1 MQKFIQATQGPAF
14 DEGSGP
20 ADPCKKGLP
29 FQHVIF
35 VHAQKRFPL
44 SAKALL

>member
-1 MQKFIQATQGPAF
+1 MQKFRLRRDQLSMRGADQLIPA
-14 DEGSGP
+14 
-20 ADPCKKGLP
+20 KGLP
-29 FQHVIF
+29 FQHVFF